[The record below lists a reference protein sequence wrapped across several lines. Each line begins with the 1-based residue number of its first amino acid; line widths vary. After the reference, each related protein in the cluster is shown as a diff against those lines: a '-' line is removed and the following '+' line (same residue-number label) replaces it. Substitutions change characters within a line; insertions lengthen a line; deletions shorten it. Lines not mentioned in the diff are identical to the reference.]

1 MNCLFFRKDARL
13 PEQLQRA
20 MAAEAE
26 ASREARAKVI
36 AADGEMRASKA
47 LREASMIIEQS
58 PAALQLRYLQVGSW
72 NEEYSRI
79 NVRIADFELNLVREE
94 LNDRVST
101 AAGHDLHVQQREEEE
116 LRHQGNKMWEG
127 LKSFHLFRWERI
139 RVSSNINCHSKVQVL
154 IEYIYGL
161 LWFLGTK
168 GRSWCH

>member
-72 NEEYSRI
+72 NKEYSRI
-79 NVRIADFELNLVREE
+79 DVRIADFELNLVREE
-94 LNDRVST
+94 LNDRVS
-101 AAGHDLHVQQREEEE
+101 AAARHDLHVQQREEEE
-116 LRHQGNKMWEG
+116 LRQQGKKMSEC
-127 LKSFHLFRWERI
+127 LKTFVWL
-139 RVSSNINCHSKVQVL
+139 K
-154 IEYIYGL
+154 
-161 LWFLGTK
+161 
-168 GRSWCH
+168 